1 MGKGSVA
8 GLDFPGVGAE
18 QAAGRADGL
27 VKRRVPTA
35 GERVTAETFGFSLR
49 KHPRR
54 QTRRREGGYLLRS
67 NLTETDPA
75 TLWQHYLQL
84 TEIEQA
90 FKELNSD
97 WNLRPLYH
105 PLDPRIEAHRFV
117 AFIAYCLL
125 VTLKFQA
132 RRQLVGLTPQA
143 ILEKLSALQR
153 VDLQLPTND
162 GRYLV
167 LPRYTQPDSD
177 QQLLLQRLKLTLPPP
192 PPPRIRGSTPA
203 SPTVSATSL

>member
-1 MGKGSVA
+1 M
-8 GLDFPGVGAE
+8 
-18 QAAGRADGL
+18 
-27 VKRRVPTA
+27 
-35 GERVTAETFGFSLR
+35 
-49 KHPRR
+49 
-54 QTRRREGGYLLRS
+54 
-67 NLTETDPA
+67 
-75 TLWQHYLQL
+75 
-84 TEIEQA
+84 
-90 FKELNSD
+90 
-97 WNLRPLYH
+97 
-105 PLDPRIEAHRFV
+105 
-117 AFIAYCLL
+117 
-125 VTLKFQA
+125 TLKFQA